1 MPAALSTIV
10 AVTVGHAAPLLALM
24 QPALT
29 GGGGGGGAPA
39 SSGGGGG
46 GGGPAAGPGGMSG
59 PMNLLM
65 IFGVL
70 GFMYFF
76 VLRPQNKQRQEQ
88 EKLQKGLQKG
98 DQVVT
103 TSGIIGTVHS
113 VEDRLVELKLA
124 DKVFVKFERN
134 AVIGQ
139 WDPNPKAD
147 EKGASKEAAVEKK

>member
-10 AVTVGHAAPLLALM
+10 AVTVGHAAPLLAHM

-29 GGGGGGGAPA
+29 GSGGGGGGGGAPA

-46 GGGPAAGPGGMSG
+46 AAPGAGGPGGM
-59 PMNLLM
+59 MNLLM

-103 TSGIIGTVHS
+103 TSGIIGTVNA
-113 VEDRLVELKLA
+113 VEDRFVELKLA

-139 WDPNPKAD
+139 WDPNPKTD
-147 EKGASKEAAVEKK
+147 EKGASKEAAAEKK